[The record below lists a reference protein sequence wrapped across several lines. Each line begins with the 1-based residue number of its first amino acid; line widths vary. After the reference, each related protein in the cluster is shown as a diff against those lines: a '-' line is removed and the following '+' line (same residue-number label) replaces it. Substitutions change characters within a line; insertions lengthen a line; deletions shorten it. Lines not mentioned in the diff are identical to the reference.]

1 MTIANQLNQTEVIV
15 KRFEPSEG
23 GPAEMKG
30 AGAEA
35 EGGGFWPERETS
47 GVFGAQTHRPTA
59 IHYKEGGWG
68 GGVKKITDEI

>member
-1 MTIANQLNQTEVIV
+1 MTTANKLNQTEVTV
-15 KRFEPSEG
+15 KRFEPSEE

-30 AGAEA
+30 AELKLK
-35 EGGGFWPERETS
+35 EGFSQREPS
-47 GVFGAQTHRPTA
+47 GVFGAQTHRPAA